1 MKVFLAFLTLV
12 PMAWGFGVT
21 EAESTTICADDSDY
35 VGTTSLS
42 GDLDCDYYIGAITD
56 EGIDLSSCDTTAV
69 YVSFIDNTMSP
80 MDLTYALGNA
90 CCSSGVSVCSNDF
103 SGMCTDSSLYD
114 GSADFG
120 TADYSYS
127 YSYSYSGPGSCQDT
141 LGGLI
146 YEDLDASSCTD
157 AVDENTGWVT
167 RNLISYASDYC
178 CTDGRSVCDSDYSAV
193 CAIPS
198 NYDGDALFGE
208 EYTCDEWLNLMM
220 GQGGYTFS
228 MLESCDTSTT
238 FSELYT
244 YLGYYCCSSGG
255 SACDA

>member
-1 MKVFLAFLTLV
+1 
-12 PMAWGFGVT
+12 MAWGFGVT

-35 VGTTSLS
+35 VGTT
-42 GDLDCDYYIGAITD
+42 DCDYYIGAITD

-69 YVSFIDNTMSP
+69 YVSFIDYTMSP

-127 YSYSYSGPGSCQDT
+127 YSYSYSGPGSCQEI
-141 LGGLI
+141 LG
-146 YEDLDASSCTD
+146 YFFTEDLNAGSCTD
-157 AVDENTGWVT
+157 AVGENTGWVT
-167 RNLISYASDYC
+167 RNLLSYASDYC

-198 NYDGDALFGE
+198 NYDGDALLGPE
-208 EYTCDEWLNLMM
+208 TTCDQYFNINM
-220 GQGGYTFS
+220 GLDEYTFS
-228 MLESCDTSTT
+228 MLESFDTSIIS
-238 FSELYT
+238 SEWYT
-244 YLGYYCCSSGG
+244 HFG
-255 SACDA
+255 